1 MIHNR
6 FRTLLLAGLAGIF
19 AACAPGP
26 HETRYRNLE
35 LRLVSEK
42 GGQEFRLWM
51 EKGTLAL
58 DPEVQFSGKDF
69 AAIETAHGGD
79 DKKTPSLNLNFT
91 PEASARFTTL
101 TTERTGRR
109 LAIVIDGMVVTAP
122 KILHPIT
129 TGRFEITG
137 ASEADVHEMYRHIV
151 GHVL

>member
-1 MIHNR
+1 MKK
-6 FRTLLLAGLAGIF
+6 FLLAAAFAL
-19 AACAPGP
+19 AACVPGP

-42 GGQEFRLWM
+42 DGQAFPLWM
-51 EKGTLAL
+51 EKGKLSL

-69 AAIETAHGGD
+69 AGIAESRGGD

-91 PEASARFTTL
+91 PEAKSRFTKL

-122 KILHPIT
+122 KILHPID
-129 TGRFEITG
+129 TGLFEITG
-137 ASEADVHEMYRHIV
+137 ASAADVHEMYRHII
-151 GHVL
+151 GRDL